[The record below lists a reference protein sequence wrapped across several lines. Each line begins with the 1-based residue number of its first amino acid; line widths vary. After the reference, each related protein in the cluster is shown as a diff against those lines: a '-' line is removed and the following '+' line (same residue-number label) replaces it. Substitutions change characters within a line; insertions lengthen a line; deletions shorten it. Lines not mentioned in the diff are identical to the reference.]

1 MKQNIQEFWMGL
13 FYILLAVA
21 IVGCLPENDNE
32 LEVEG
37 TEILM
42 SRHDNRAGEITDIA
56 AQNRL
61 LATVHKATAKYQ
73 RVEMAIADGYE
84 LASPC
89 VAVPGLG
96 GMGFHY
102 INFNLMDGEHD
113 PLRPEA
119 LVYEPM
125 KNGRMNLVAVE
136 YIVVVD
142 PSKLADPAPRFGQLT
157 MDDHLHGAPL
167 GFPHYQ
173 LHVWLWKTNPSGMY
187 TPFNPNVSCE

>member
-1 MKQNIQEFWMGL
+1 MKQIIQEYWTGL
-13 FYILLAVA
+13 FYILLAVT
-21 IVGCLPENDNE
+21 IGGCLPEDEKE

-42 SRHDNRAGEITDIA
+42 SRHDNRAGEISDIA

-61 LATVHKATAKYQ
+61 LASVHQATAKYQ
-73 RVEMAIADGYE
+73 KVEMAMADGYE
-84 LASPC
+84 MASPC
-89 VAVPGLG
+89 IAVPGLG
-96 GMGFHY
+96 GMGVHY
-102 INFNLMDGEHD
+102 INFTYMDGELD

-125 KNGRMNLVAVE
+125 ENGKMNLVAVE

-142 PSKLADPAPRFGQLT
+142 PMKLEDPAPRFGQLT
-157 MDDHLHGAPL
+157 MDNHLQGAPL

-173 LHVWLWKTNPSGMY
+173 LHVWLWKNNPSGMY